1 MERQIICGKYLI
13 LECLHQSENNTVY
26 LTENQSLHSKRIIK
40 QMKKQENFQLA
51 EVDILKELSHANIPK
66 IIDVLED
73 DDFIFLIREYAE
85 GQNLEE
91 WAAGKERIEEA
102 EVLRVAEQLAEVL
115 RYLHEGL
122 ENPIIYRDLKPENII
137 LDQNQNLF
145 LIDFGIARYATP
157 ERKKDTL
164 FLGTKAY
171 AAPEQFGVLRS
182 DEKSDIYAYGMTLY
196 YLISRHKI
204 SDPPYK
210 RLEPENWSKFY
221 AEDLIALI
229 YRCSEP
235 QRERRPDS
243 FSEICGQLK
252 ELQQKEAGP
261 AALPEQAEVYLGIRR
276 GVGTSF
282 VACAH
287 AFRAAAGG
295 GKTALLDWSESQ
307 QIAKLVYTS
316 PEVRVKKD
324 SFMLNGL
331 DIFPSNKDKR
341 LPLKWQEYD
350 RIFIDYGLLTQE
362 KRKILRPFQEQLR
375 FVAAGAAWDMVD
387 LDEVI
392 FNEKLIDGCF
402 ILNLADESCLAG
414 LKGEYPE
421 TRFELFPYQ
430 KSMRAFAESGQEE
443 KQQAEAAPIFDKIR
457 TKIQGMVRFNQ
468 RE

>member
-1 MERQIICGKYLI
+1 MKKQIICEKYLI

-26 LTENQSLHSKRIIK
+26 LAENQNLHTKRIIK
-40 QMKKQENFQLA
+40 RMKKQENFQLA
-51 EVDILKELSHANIPK
+51 EVDILKKLSHANIPK
-66 IIDVLED
+66 IIDVLEE

-91 WAAGKERIEEA
+91 WAMGKERIEEA
-102 EVLRVAEQLAEVL
+102 ELLRIAEQLAEVL

-122 ENPIIYRDLKPENII
+122 EHPIIYRDLKPENII

-204 SDPPYK
+204 SAPPYK
-210 RLEPENWSKFY
+210 RLEPENWSKLY

-229 YRCSEP
+229 YHCSEP

-252 ELQQKEAGP
+252 ELQQRETG
-261 AALPEQAEVYLGIRR
+261 AAVLPEQAEVYLGIRR
-276 GVGTSF
+276 GAGTSF

-295 GKTALLDWSESQ
+295 EKTALLDWSESQ

-316 PEVRVKKD
+316 PEAQVKKD
-324 SFMLNGL
+324 SFILNGL
-331 DIFPSNKDKR
+331 EIFPSNKDKR

-362 KRKILRPFQEQLR
+362 KRKILRSFQEQLR
-375 FVAAGAAWDMVD
+375 FVSAGAAWDMVD
-387 LDEVI
+387 LDEII
-392 FNEKLIDGCF
+392 FNEKLIGGCF
-402 ILNLADESCLAG
+402 ILNLADESRLAE
-414 LKGEYPE
+414 LKGEYPD

-430 KSMRAFAESGQEE
+430 KSMRTFADGGQEK